1 MPNTTPIIVPTSTP
15 PRTRAG
21 LCLLAGLAA
30 AASLWGCASAGE
42 SETAAANSGA
52 ALKPAPGEARAD
64 LAEAIARDAEALSKL
79 LREGGAAEQQAAAP
93 PAEFP
98 GATFK
103 QNRKPAPGAADAA
116 ARANISTALDTGAD
130 AATPVLASPAPT
142 PSKAAAEPP
151 ATLDQ
156 RIERLSAEL
165 AARLRERSEKNV
177 APFYAALSLANLEF
191 LAPTSAAAFEPSSA
205 LSADEAAALSAWRSA
220 LRQLA
225 SDLTS
230 PDSASSA
237 GGGVGAMSRAVAGL
251 QQGLGIAPSLT
262 IAQALL
268 CSRVEGFGRYTPLP
282 STSLLAGKRH
292 RAIVYA
298 EVDGFAHKAST
309 GSDGEPAHTVELTQ
323 DISLYHDADGLL
335 AWRRPE
341 QDISDTSRNRR
352 RDFFVVQMIELPE
365 TLTVGAYRLKVT
377 MRDKNTGAVAESI
390 VPVQIVADAALTR
403 GK

>member
-1 MPNTTPIIVPTSTP
+1 MPNTTAITVPTLTP
-15 PRTRAG
+15 PRPRAG

-30 AASLWGCASAGE
+30 AASLCGCASTGE
-42 SETAAANSGA
+42 TDTPAANSGA
-52 ALKPAPGEARAD
+52 AVRPAPGEARAD
-64 LAEAIARDAEALSKL
+64 LADAIARDAEALSKL
-79 LREGGAAEQQAAAP
+79 LREGPPPDQQAAAP

-103 QNRKPAPGAADAA
+103 QTRKPQAAPDAG

-130 AATPVLASPAPT
+130 AATPVLASPAPA
-142 PSKAAAEPP
+142 PSRAAAEPP

-177 APFYAALSLANLEF
+177 APFHAALSLANLEF
-191 LAPTSAAAFEPSSA
+191 LAPTNAAAFDPSST
-205 LSADEAAALSAWRSA
+205 LSAEEAAALSAWRSA

-225 SDLTS
+225 ADLAS

-237 GGGVGAMSRAVAGL
+237 GGGVAALSRAVAAV
-251 QQGLGIAPSLT
+251 QQGLGTAPSLT
-262 IAQALL
+262 IPQAML
-268 CSRVEGFGRYTPLP
+268 CSRVEGFGRYNPLP

-309 GSDGEPAHTVELTQ
+309 GAEGEPAHTVELTQ
-323 DISLYHDADGLL
+323 DITLYHDADGLL

-341 QDISDTSRNRR
+341 QDITDTSRNKR

-377 MRDKNTGAVAESI
+377 MRDKNSGAVAESI
-390 VPVQIVADAALTR
+390 VPIQIVADAALTR
-403 GK
+403 GR